1 MSRNSRPLGPLSRS
15 KLAHFST
22 FLSFCR
28 GKSRI
33 SQDSSSWISVPL
45 SSRAVTKSLLLLLLS
60 IALVGCNL
68 PLPGRPK
75 PPSGTP
81 VPGSPTGSGSGIP
94 GTIVAPPTET
104 PVPIV
109 RVSAGDKSLFNGD
122 VDAAMQQYRA
132 ASQETS
138 DPNIRVAALWGLAR
152 SQVADDRYND
162 AVTTLDQLIADY
174 PKSPFAAPAS
184 FLKGQSLDATQHYSD
199 AAAAYQAYLTGR
211 PGVLDSYTNELRGD
225 ALTQAGQFGDALTAY
240 TAAKSAPHLDDRQ
253 ALDIK
258 IAETHASL
266 GEYDTAI
273 PMYNTISTNTTN
285 DYTRA
290 EMDFLIGQAYLKQG
304 KNDLAYESFR
314 HAVSNYPLSNY
325 AYQSLVQLLNA
336 NISVD
341 DLDRGI
347 TDYYAGQYDVALAA
361 LERYIANNPGED
373 GTGHYYRAYTL
384 ENLQQYTKAV
394 DAFTF
399 FIQNYASNPKW
410 VDAWEEKAFLQWY
423 RLDQYPQAAQTLLD
437 YVQAQPSSGQAPDE
451 LMSAA
456 RIYER
461 DGRFDDAAKTWER
474 VANDYPG
481 NDQAPTAIF
490 FAGIMQ
496 YRQSD
501 FNGALPLFEKSL
513 VLSTAPEDQARAY
526 LWIGKTHD
534 KQGDKTGSQNAW
546 QQGQVAD
553 PGGYYSQRCSDL
565 LMGVAPFTPP
575 ATTDLQTN
583 LTAERKAADS
593 WVRLTFKLPANTD
606 LSGLGTLQSDPR
618 LIRGRELWSL
628 GLYDDARLEFEDL
641 RCELATLASLDCA
654 SLAKLSNAPALT
666 EQTAGQLAVM
676 TYTFA
681 NYLLDIGM
689 YRSGIYASRQ
699 VLSLAGLT
707 TQAQTMLAPPY
718 FSRVRYGLY
727 YNDLIIPAAQQN
739 GFDPLLL
746 FSVIRQESLFEGF
759 VSSTAGARGLM
770 QIVPSTG
777 AGIAHAL
784 GWPINY
790 DDSQLYRPNVS
801 IAFGTYYLA
810 SGRKSVG
817 GDLYAALAAY
827 NAGLGNALD
836 WKQLGQGD
844 PDLFLESVRYEE
856 SRQYIRSIY
865 EIYIIYRRLY
875 GPSS

>member
-1 MSRNSRPLGPLSRS
+1 MSRNSRPFKR
-15 KLAHFST
+15 
-22 FLSFCR
+22 
-28 GKSRI
+28 
-33 SQDSSSWISVPL
+33 L
-45 SSRAVTKSLLLLLLS
+45 SSPQLANLPVFRSLIERFAALLHPRAWRFGVYALLLT
-60 IALVGCNL
+60 ALVGCNL
-68 PLPGRPK
+68 ASPRGPK
-75 PPSGTP
+75 PSSGTSA
-81 VPGSPTGSGSGIP
+81 PGSPTGSSGGTP
-94 GTIVAPPTET
+94 GTIVAPPTPT

-109 RVSAGDKSLFNGD
+109 RVSDGDKSLFDGD
-122 VDAAMQQYRA
+122 VDSAMQQYRA
-132 ASQETS
+132 AVQDTS

-152 SQVADDRYND
+152 SQYADDRYND
-162 AVTTLDQLIADY
+162 AITTLDQLMADY

-184 FLKGQSLDATQHYSD
+184 FLKGESLDATQHYSD

-240 TAAKSAPHLDDRQ
+240 TAAKAAPHLDDGQ
-253 ALDIK
+253 MLDIK
-258 IAETHASL
+258 IAETHA
-266 GEYDTAI
+266 GMGDYDTAI
-273 PMYNTISTNTTN
+273 SMYDTIATNTTN

-290 EMDFLIGQAYLKQG
+290 EMDFLTGQAYLKQG
-304 KNDLAYESFR
+304 KNDLAYERFK

-325 AYQSLVQLLNA
+325 AYQSLVQLINA
-336 NISVD
+336 GVSVN
-341 DLDRGI
+341 DLDRGL
-347 TDYYAGQYDVALAA
+347 TDYFAGQYDVALAA
-361 LERYIANNPGED
+361 LERYIAANPGED
-373 GTGHYYRAYTL
+373 GTAHYYLAYTL
-384 ENLQQYTKAV
+384 EDLQQYSKAV
-394 DAFTF
+394 DTFTS
-399 FIQNYASNPKW
+399 FIQNYQSHPKW

-437 YVQAQPSSGQAPDE
+437 YVQAAPASSQAPDE

-461 DGRFDDAAKTWER
+461 DGRFDDAARTWER
-474 VANDYPG
+474 VATEYPG
-481 NDQAPTAIF
+481 DSQAPTAVF

-496 YRQSD
+496 YRQAD
-501 FNGALPLFEKSL
+501 YNGALPLFERSL
-513 VLSTAPEDQARAY
+513 TLSTAPEDQARAY

-534 KQGDKTGSQNAW
+534 KLGDKTNSQNAW

-553 PGGYYSQRCSDL
+553 PGGYYSLRCSDL

-575 ATTDLQTN
+575 ATTDLHTD
-583 LTAERKAADS
+583 LTAQRKAADA

-606 LSGLGTLQSDPR
+606 LSGLSTLAADPR
-618 LIRGRELWSL
+618 LIRGRELWSM
-628 GLYDDARLEFEDL
+628 GLDDEARLEFEDL
-641 RCELATLASLDCA
+641 RCNLATLSGLDCT
-654 SLAKLSNAPALT
+654 SLAKAANAPALS

-676 TYTFA
+676 TYTFS

-689 YRSGIYASRQ
+689 YRSGIYAARQ
-699 VLSLAGLT
+699 VLSLAGLS

-718 FSRVRYGLY
+718 FTRVRYGLY
-727 YNDLIIPAAQQN
+727 YSDLIIPAAQQN
-739 GFDPLLL
+739 GFDPLFL
-746 FSVIRQESLFEGF
+746 FSVVRQESLFEGF

-790 DDSQLYRPNVS
+790 DDSKLYRPNIS
-801 IAFGTYYLA
+801 IAFGTYYMA

-856 SRQYIRSIY
+856 SRQYIRNIY
-865 EIYIIYRRLY
+865 EIYVIYRRLY